1 LGNIIKKWRIKME
14 DKKLDLLSVGD
25 VTMDVFMT
33 PTESEAL
40 CHLDDKDALICFS
53 YGEKIPVKT
62 IEQFVGGNAANNAV
76 GTTRLGI
83 RTGLVST
90 LGGDSIGN
98 QIVEKLEREGV
109 DLGFIVQQPEA
120 GSNYSTIINY
130 GGERTIFSYHAP
142 RSYEFPVHL
151 PVTSWIYL
159 TSMGESFQPFY
170 NHFVDFVRK
179 NPQVKLAFNPGS
191 RQLRAGNEAL
201 EPIMK
206 YCHVI
211 YVNRKEA
218 QKLTGMKDSQGKDK
232 ELLKALS
239 EKGPKIVIITAGG
252 DGSFVYDSINEKYYR
267 AGVLPIDA
275 HERTG
280 AGDSFGAGCI
290 SALVKGKTFEE
301 ALLWGT
307 VNAASVIGYT
317 GSQKGLL
324 KEDEMPI
331 WLERAKSCNVEVGEF

>member
-1 LGNIIKKWRIKME
+1 MSDLE
-14 DKKLDLLSVGD
+14 LLSVGD
-25 VTMDVFMT
+25 VTMDVFMS

-40 CHLDDKDALICFS
+40 CRLDDKDCLICFS
-53 YGEKIPVKT
+53 YGGKIPVKT
-62 IEQFVGGNAANNAV
+62 IEQSVGGNAANNAV
-76 GTTRLGI
+76 GATRLGVE
-83 RTGLVST
+83 TGLVST

-109 DLGFIVQQPEA
+109 DLSFIVQQPEA

-151 PVTSWIYL
+151 PSTSWIYL
-159 TSMGESFQPFY
+159 TSMGESFRPFY
-170 NHFVDFVRK
+170 NHFVEFINK
-179 NPQVKLAFNPGS
+179 NPDIKLAFNPGS
-191 RQLRAGNEAL
+191 RQLRADIEAL
-201 EPIMK
+201 EPVMK
-206 YCHVI
+206 VCHVI
-211 YVNRKEA
+211 YINRKEA
-218 QKLTGMKDSQGKDK
+218 EKLTGMENSQGKDK

-239 EKGPKIVIITAGG
+239 AKGPKIVIITAGG
-252 DGSFVYDSINEKYYR
+252 DGSFVYDSVSEKYYK
-267 AGVLPIDA
+267 AGVLPLDA

-290 SALVKGKTFEE
+290 SALIKGKSFEE

-331 WLERAKSCNVEVGEF
+331 WLERAKSCKVEVGTF